1 MGLSPSRLRRSA
13 AVAALPIKALGRSA
27 HSQLA
32 RITRADYEA
41 QKRQARADTAADTRA
56 VLGQLKGGALKVGQL
71 LSTVDSLFP
80 QDPEGSWREALTAL
94 QENNPALPFS
104 EVEPVLVA
112 ELGPGWRE
120 SFQTFDEDAVA
131 AASLGQVHR
140 AQWLDG
146 NEVAVKIQY
155 PGAAEALAADVRS
168 LALALRLTSLVA
180 RGVSMPPLIVEL
192 RTRLAEELDYQ
203 REAQHQRRF
212 ANAYRQDHEVIIP
225 EVVAATRRILVS
237 HWLDGRSFP
246 ELAVSGTAAERDLA
260 GTQYQRFFLTSPRQV
275 GLLHTD
281 PHPGN
286 FRLTADNKLG
296 VMDFGSTLV
305 MPGGLPTSFGG
316 LIGSTLSGDPVQVER
331 KLREGGFI
339 KRGAHLN
346 VEKLMDYLSPFSE
359 PARHDEFYFSPDWL
373 REEFSRSNDPRN
385 PDFAVA
391 MKLNMPAELLFTHRV
406 WLGVVGVLSGLHA
419 TVPVRPELE
428 VYLPGF
434 AAALNPAARP

>member
-237 HWLDGRSFP
+237 NWLDGRSFP

-359 PARHDEFYFSPDWL
+359 PARHEEFYFSPDWL

-428 VYLPGF
+428 ANLPGF